1 MVIGLYDWAVVVD
14 HRERR
19 SWLVGQGRDAR
30 TAARWNELQRI
41 FSQVQ
46 TLAWQPRGFRVLGEV
61 VSNLPRERYA
71 RAFERIQHYIREGDC
86 YQVNLAQ
93 RFSAPCQ
100 GSPWHAY
107 HQLRRLN
114 CAPFS
119 AYLNHPQV
127 QTLSSS
133 PERFLQVQD
142 GVVETK
148 PIKGTRPR
156 GADSA
161 ADFAQAQALRDS
173 LKDRAE
179 NLMIVDLLRNDLGKS
194 CRPGSVH
201 VPKLFDVESFA
212 TVHHLVSTVRG
223 QLADGVHA
231 LDLLR
236 GCFPGGSIT
245 GAPKVRAM
253 EIIEELEP
261 NRRGIYCGAIG
272 YVGFDGNMDTNI
284 AIRTLVHSATPQCQS
299 DHAIRFWAG
308 GGIVADS
315 VMEEEYR
322 ECYAKLPPCSP
333 CCSNTRPSPSATVW
347 VVKFG
352 GSLTRSDALEGWLR
366 ALAAYGRG
374 RVVIVPGGGPFA
386 DAVRVA
392 QHSFAFGDRAAH
404 AMALLAMH
412 QYAWMLQ
419 GLCSALSLEADV
431 ERLESRL
438 AQGEA
443 ALWLPDLQ
451 QLDAADVPASWN
463 VTSDSLAA
471 WLAARLGATDLLMVK
486 SVAVAADASL
496 ERLRADGV
504 VDEAFAGYARSG
516 VFKLHWAGPA
526 DSGRLSELLDAA

>member
-1 MVIGLYDWAVVVD
+1 MIVNELPYFEDSTALFTPWAERPWAVFLDSGAGHGRQGRYDILAADPYATLVTRGKLTEIRCGGEIRLSPEDPFQLVREYLGETVPVQGELPFCGGAIGYFGYDLARRLEKLPVLAEDAERIPDMVVGLYDWAVLVD
-14 HRERR
+14 HQERR
-19 SWLVGQGRDAR
+19 SWLVGQGRDPR
-30 TAARWNELQRI
+30 TAARWAELQRS

-46 TLAWQPRGFRVLGEV
+46 TLAWQPRGFRVLREV
-61 VSNLPRERYA
+61 ASNLPREAYA
-71 RAFERIQHYIREGDC
+71 RAFQRIQHYIREGDC

-114 CAPFS
+114 SAPFS

-133 PERFLQVQD
+133 PERFLLVRD

-156 GADSA
+156 GSDAA
-161 ADFAQAQALRDS
+161 ADQAQAQALRDS

-223 QLADGVHA
+223 RLADGVHA

-253 EIIEELEP
+253 QIIEELEP
-261 NRRGIYCGAIG
+261 HRRGIYCGSIG

-284 AIRTLVHSATPQCQS
+284 AIRTLVHSAAPLFPS
-299 DHAIRFWAG
+299 GHLIRFWAG

-315 VMEEEYR
+315 VMEDEYR
-322 ECYAKLPPCSP
+322 ECYAK
-333 CCSNTRPSPSATVW
+333 
-347 VVKFG
+347 
-352 GSLTRSDALEGWLR
+352 
-366 ALAAYGRG
+366 AA
-374 RVVIVPGGGPFA
+374 
-386 DAVRVA
+386 
-392 QHSFAFGDRAAH
+392 
-404 AMALLAMH
+404 ALLA
-412 QYAWMLQ
+412 L
-419 GLCSALSLEADV
+419 
-431 ERLESRL
+431 
-438 AQGEA
+438 
-443 ALWLPDLQ
+443 LQ
-451 QLDAADVPASWN
+451 QYTLKA
-463 VTSDSLAA
+463 
-471 WLAARLGATDLLMVK
+471 
-486 SVAVAADASL
+486 
-496 ERLRADGV
+496 
-504 VDEAFAGYARSG
+504 EAYSQLPR
-516 VFKLHWAGPA
+516 
-526 DSGRLSELLDAA
+526 R